1 MNRKWTVMSAVAA
14 VLTLGVFGG
23 TSFGDAESDFEMLF
37 GAEEKEVTASKT
49 TLDDAIFAGKLLDA
63 AKSTSDSP
71 QLQVLLREKAYAFG
85 LKHRGTY
92 AKALEA
98 AELLLAACAEDPAKR
113 KHWQERK
120 MRVLGL
126 RYKHSY
132 GKARKAAG
140 RVYLGVLIA
149 AAEGKVA
156 AGDTAG
162 AVELYRKAFRI
173 ATHLGP
179 DWAKGI
185 IDKRR
190 ALVRQMD
197 VSKRRRARFNALRAR
212 LAKDPTDAKARETL
226 ILYYVVE
233 LDCPEKAAKIVN
245 DDIAEALRTYVP
257 LAAMPL
263 DQVAEPVCL
272 ELGEWYERLAAKASP
287 PGKAHALGRAM
298 RYYQRFIDLHDKQD
312 AILLKTKL
320 AMERIGKLGVTIAS
334 ASSSSSGSVPAEA
347 KQGIRVLPFPE
358 SLGRRPRTYGL
369 FIEGN
374 RLWIGTDRGLIRYQT
389 DRDKWT
395 LFDKGLPGHY
405 VSSVVACSGKAIAR
419 VYTRTRPGYVSR
431 STYAFSPQSG
441 QWKRFS
447 CYGSWLKILPQQPHI
462 LWYPVSRT
470 DGQMLYAKDLR
481 AERTK
486 TFSAGTL
493 VRGSAMDIAGQGNY
507 IYVSRTGEYDR
518 TTRSYSGGG
527 VVRIDP
533 TTGRRRS
540 YTEKDG
546 ISHSYCYKIAAGER
560 KIWVSHLGVDR
571 GLSVFDS
578 TERKWNVLRESK
590 NGIALGGTRIAIA
603 RKTLWIAQQS
613 ALVQLNT
620 ETLKATVHT
629 EPDGLPGRYITGLV
643 AGEKAVW
650 VACSTYGR
658 DEVTSSGV
666 ARFPVTAQSRMGLA
680 MEAKP

>member
-1 MNRKWTVMSAVAA
+1 MNRNWTVMSAVAA
-14 VLTLGVFGG
+14 MLILGVLGG

-37 GAEEKEVTASKT
+37 GAEEKEVSASKT
-49 TLDDAIFAGKLLDA
+49 TLDDALFAGKLLDA

-71 QLQVLLREKAYAFG
+71 QLQILLRQKAYAFG
-85 LKHRGTY
+85 LKHRGSY
-92 AKALEA
+92 AKALA
-98 AELLLAACAEDPAKR
+98 AVELLLAACAENPAKR
-113 KHWQERK
+113 KHWQEQK

-126 RYKHSY
+126 QYKYSY

-149 AAEGKVA
+149 TAEGKVA
-156 AGDTAG
+156 AGDTVG
-162 AVELYRKAFRI
+162 AVELYRKAFPI
-173 ATHLGP
+173 AAYLGP

-185 IDKRR
+185 IAKRR

-197 VSKRRRARFNALRAR
+197 VSKRRRAQFNALRAR

-233 LDCPEKAAKIVN
+233 LDCPEEAAKIVN
-245 DDIAEALRTYVP
+245 DTVPEALRTYVP

-263 DQVAEPVCL
+263 GQVAEPVCL

-287 PGKAHALGRAM
+287 SGKAYALGRAM

-320 AMERIGKLGVTIAS
+320 AMERIGKLDVTIAS
-334 ASSSSSGSVPAEA
+334 APSSSSGSVPAETE
-347 KQGIRVLPFPE
+347 QGIRTLPFPE

-369 FIEGN
+369 FIEGT

-395 LFDKGLPGHY
+395 LFDKGLPGDY
-405 VSSVVACSGKAIAR
+405 VSSVVAFNGKAIAR
-419 VYTRTRPGYVSR
+419 VYTRTRPGYVSS
-431 STYAFSPQSG
+431 STHAFSPQSG

-447 CYGSWLKILPQQPHI
+447 CSGSWLEILPQQSHI

-470 DGQMLYAKDLR
+470 DGRMLYAKDLR
-481 AERTK
+481 TERTR
-486 TFSAGTL
+486 TYAAGTL
-493 VRGSAMDIAGQGNY
+493 VRGSATDIVGQGNY
-507 IYVSRTGEYDR
+507 IYVSRIGEYDR

-546 ISHSYCYKIAAGER
+546 ISHSYCYKIAADEG
-560 KIWVSHLGVDR
+560 KIWVSHSGVDR

-578 TERKWNVLRESK
+578 TERKWSVLRKSK
-590 NGIALGGTRIAIA
+590 NGIALGGRRLALLG
-603 RKTLWIAQQS
+603 KFLWMSQS
-613 ALVQLNT
+613 TVLVRLNT
-620 ETLKATVHT
+620 ETLQATVHT
-629 EPDGLPGRYITGLV
+629 EKNGLPGRYITGLV

-666 ARFPVTAQSRMGLA
+666 ARFAATDQIRMGLA
-680 MEAKP
+680 IEAKP